1 MHIFQNSNPFLN
13 CLDTKHIKL
22 RSFVH
27 STKITCSIWHNL
39 TSKYYYFKR
48 QFTHY
53 IPNECLFIS
62 LQWSNYQ
69 LIQLLKMISNCC
81 IILNAYLYGN
91 RQTIFHVYSKSW
103 KFQDNEIHC
112 HQLAWSMNQLDYNIH
127 GCSLIFYHNAS
138 SDTVSMVPNTV
149 PPFQT
154 IYSIDST
161 ALYRC
166 RPL

>member
-13 CLDTKHIKL
+13 CLDTIHIQL

-27 STKITCSIWHNL
+27 STKLTCSIWYNL

-53 IPNECLFIS
+53 ISNERLFIS

-81 IILNAYLYGN
+81 ITLMQLYGN
-91 RQTIFHVYSKSW
+91 TKQTHNLPCLLQIMKVSRYC
-103 KFQDNEIHC
+103 NEIHC

-127 GCSLIFYHNAS
+127 GCSLIFHI
-138 SDTVSMVPNTV
+138 
-149 PPFQT
+149 F
-154 IYSIDST
+154 I
-161 ALYRC
+161 
-166 RPL
+166 